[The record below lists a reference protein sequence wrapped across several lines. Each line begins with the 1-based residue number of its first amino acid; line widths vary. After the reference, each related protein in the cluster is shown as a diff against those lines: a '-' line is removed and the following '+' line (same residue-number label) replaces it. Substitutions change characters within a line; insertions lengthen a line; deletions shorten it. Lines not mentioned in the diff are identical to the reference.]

1 MEDARRRAYEKGI
14 DMADFDLTEGLRKM
28 FLAGVGAVATG
39 AEKTQEVVE
48 EFVKKGELTVEQG
61 KTLNQELTRKA
72 KEVIDST
79 SEGAVRARMKTM
91 TAEERAA
98 FAAKVAQM
106 AAEIDEASVKVDIEQ
121 GAEDAGAAE

>member
-1 MEDARRRAYEKGI
+1 
-14 DMADFDLTEGLRKM
+14 MADFDLTEGLRKM

-48 EFVKKGELTVEQG
+48 ELVKKGELTVEQG

-72 KEVIDST
+72 KEVIDNT
-79 SEGAVRARMKTM
+79 SENAVRARMKAM

-106 AAEIDEASVKVDIEQ
+106 AVEIDEASVKVDVEE
-121 GAEDAGAAE
+121 APEDADAAE